1 MKNEER
7 IIELLIETLQR
18 IDRHQAEIER
28 LNEKF
33 NRHSE
38 QFDRHSEHFDRHS
51 EQFDRHS
58 ELIRLV
64 VDKLQNHEE
73 RLDRHG
79 EAFGA
84 LRERTEE
91 MHQTALEQQKAY
103 QAMTELLMHHNRALT
118 AKGIL

>member
-28 LNEKF
+28 INEKF

-38 QFDRHSEHFDRHS
+38 VIEHQQGDIRV
-51 EQFDRHS
+51 
-58 ELIRLV
+58 LIAQIQ
-64 VDKLQNHEE
+64 KHQE

-103 QAMTELLMHHNRALT
+103 QAMTELLMHHNRALS